1 MDNSD
6 IEKIVDEVMKRMPA
20 GSADS
25 YVSNFPKPG
34 FSSGP
39 LFETMDEAIAASE
52 ISQKIFQ
59 DMGVEKRKVII
70 KAIREASLL
79 NAETLAAEA
88 QAETK
93 MGRAADKIIKNQLA
107 AEKTPGVEDVQ
118 PGAFTGD
125 HGMTLI
131 EYGPFGVV
139 GAVIPSTNPTSSVI
153 NNTISILSGGNSVI
167 FAPHPSA
174 KNCSLKT
181 ISILQTA
188 VAVAGGP
195 DALISAMKKPSL
207 EGAEQL
213 FDDARVKLMAV
224 TGGPA
229 VVKRAMKSE
238 KRVIAAGPGNPPVVI
253 DETAQF
259 PKCAE
264 DVISGAS
271 FDNGVLCTAEKAVIV
286 CEKAWDNFISAMRSD
301 KRAFELSAG
310 QMEAL
315 TKAAIKKPATPENSE
330 GVVDRGF
337 IGRDAA
343 VIASAIGLNIPSSA
357 RLLWSAVDASHPYVW
372 TEQLMPVIPV
382 TKVSGIDEAIELA
395 VKVEEGNRHT
405 AVMHSTNVKNLSK
418 MARAVQ
424 CSIFVKNGPSYMG
437 LGMGTGYATLT
448 IATPTG
454 EGLTKAKDFTREL
467 RCALVDNFRIV

>member
-1 MDNSD
+1 MDNAD
-6 IEKIVDEVMKRMPA
+6 IEKIVDEVMKRIPA
-20 GSADS
+20 SSGAAL
-25 YVSNFPKPG
+25 PAEIL
-34 FSSGP
+34 SGP
-39 LFETMDEAIAASE
+39 LFDTMDEAISASVKA
-52 ISQKIFQ
+52 QKFFQ
-59 DMGVEKRKVII
+59 DQGVEKRVKII
-70 KAIREASLL
+70 EAIRKAALD
-79 NAETLAAEA
+79 NAEVLASAA
-88 QAETK
+88 QIETK
-93 MGRAADKIIKNQLA
+93 MGRAADKIIKNKLA

-125 HGMTLI
+125 HGMTLV

-139 GAVIPSTNPTSSVI
+139 GSVIPSTNPTSTVI

-174 KNCSLKT
+174 KNCSLKA
-181 ISILQTA
+181 ISILQNA
-188 VAVAGGP
+188 VSSAGGP
-195 DALISAMKKPSL
+195 GALISAMKKPSL
-207 EGAEQL
+207 EGAEML
-213 FDDARVKLMAV
+213 FDDPRVKLMAV

-229 VVKRAMKSE
+229 VVRRAMRSE

-259 PKCAE
+259 PKCAA

-286 CEKAWDNFISAMRSD
+286 CEKAWDSFISAMRADS
-301 KRAFELSAG
+301 RAFELNAG
-310 QMEAL
+310 QFDAL
-315 TKAAIKKPATPENSE
+315 TIAAIKEPATPEKSE
-330 GVVDRGF
+330 GVVNRDF

-343 VIASAIGLNIPSSA
+343 VIAKAIGIEVPSTV
-357 RLLWSAVDASHPYVW
+357 RLLWAAVPQAHPFVW
-372 TEQLMPVIPV
+372 TEQLMPVLPV
-382 TKVSGIDEAIELA
+382 TMAADIDEAIELA
-395 VKVEEGNRHT
+395 RKVEAGNRHT
-405 AVMHSTNVKNLSK
+405 AVMHSTNVANLSK
-418 MARAVQ
+418 MARAMQ

-448 IATPTG
+448 ISTPTG

>member
-1 MDNSD
+1 VDNSD
-6 IEKIVDEVMKRMPA
+6 IEKIVEEVMKRMPA
-20 GSADS
+20 DAAG
-25 YVSNFPKPG
+25 VSSPSG
-34 FSSGP
+34 FSAGP
-39 LFETMDEAIAASE
+39 LFDTMDEAIAASM

-59 DMGVEKRKVII
+59 DMGVEKRKAII
-70 KAIREASLL
+70 AAIREASLL

-88 QAETK
+88 RSETK
-93 MGRAADKIIKNQLA
+93 MGRAADKIIKNKLA
-107 AEKTPGVEDVQ
+107 AEKTPGVEDVR

-167 FAPHPSA
+167 FAPHPAA

-181 ISILQTA
+181 ISILQKA
-188 VAVAGGP
+188 VVSAGGP

-286 CEKAWDNFISAMRSD
+286 CEKAWDNFISAMRADS
-301 KRAFELSAG
+301 RAFELSAG
-310 QMEAL
+310 QMDVL

-330 GVVDRGF
+330 GVVDRDF
-337 IGRDAA
+337 VGRDAA
-343 VIASAIGLNIPSSA
+343 VIAKAIGIEVPASV
-357 RLLWSAVDASHPYVW
+357 RLLWSAVPASHPYVW

-405 AVMHSTNVKNLSK
+405 AVMHSTNIKNLSK

>member
-6 IEKIVDEVMKRMPA
+6 IEKIVTEVMKRMPA
-20 GSADS
+20 DSAG
-25 YVSNFPKPG
+25 VSLPPAG
-34 FSSGP
+34 ISSGP
-39 LFETMDEAIAASE
+39 LFDTMDEAIAASARA
-52 ISQKIFQ
+52 QKSFQ

-70 KAIREASLL
+70 KAIRDVSLQ
-79 NAETLAAEA
+79 NSEILAAEA
-88 QAETK
+88 QTETK
-93 MGRAADKIIKNQLA
+93 MGRSADKIIKNKLA

-125 HGMTLI
+125 QGMTLV

-153 NNTISILSGGNSVI
+153 NNAISILSGGNSVI
-167 FAPHPSA
+167 FAPHPAA
-174 KNCSLKT
+174 KNCSLKA
-181 ISILQTA
+181 ISILQKA
-188 VAVAGGP
+188 VSEAGGP
-195 DALISAMKKPSL
+195 CALISAMKKPSL

-229 VVKRAMKSE
+229 VVKRAMRSE

-259 PKCAE
+259 PKCAG

-286 CEKAWDNFISAMRSD
+286 CEKAWDNFISAMRAD
-301 KRAFELSAG
+301 KRAFELSAP
-310 QMEAL
+310 QMDAL

-337 IGRDAA
+337 VGRDAA
-343 VIASAIGLNIPSSA
+343 VIARAIGIEVSSSV
-357 RLLWSAVDASHPYVW
+357 RLLWSVVPNGHPYVW
-372 TEQLMPVIPV
+372 TEQLMPVLPV
-382 TKVSGIDEAIELA
+382 TKVSGIDEAIAFA

-405 AVMHSTNVKNLSK
+405 AVIHSSNVDNLSK

-437 LGMGTGYATLT
+437 LGVGTGYATLT

>member
-6 IEKIVDEVMKRMPA
+6 IEKIVTEVMKRLP
-20 GSADS
+20 ADS
-25 YVSNFPKPG
+25 AGVSLPPQG
-34 FSSGP
+34 LSSGP
-39 LFETMDEAIAASE
+39 LFDTMDEAIAASRRA
-52 ISQKIFQ
+52 QKIFQ

-88 QAETK
+88 QTETK
-93 MGRAADKIIKNQLA
+93 MGRSADKILKNKLA

-139 GAVIPSTNPTSSVI
+139 GSVIPSTNPTSTVI

-167 FAPHPSA
+167 FAPHPAA

-181 ISILQTA
+181 ISILQKA
-188 VAVAGGP
+188 VGSAGGP

-271 FDNGVLCTAEKAVIV
+271 FDNGILCTAEKAVIV
-286 CEKAWDNFISAMRSD
+286 CEKAWDDFISAMRAD

-310 QMEAL
+310 QMDAL
-315 TKAAIKKPATPENSE
+315 TKAAIKKAATPENSE
-330 GVVDRGF
+330 GVVDRDF

-343 VIASAIGLNIPSSA
+343 VIASAIGLSIPSSA
-357 RLLWSAVDASHPYVW
+357 RLLWSAVLASHPYVW
-372 TEQLMPVIPV
+372 TEQLMPVLPV

-395 VKVEEGNRHT
+395 VKVEAANRHT
-405 AVMHSTNVKNLSK
+405 AIMHSTNVDNLSK

-448 IATPTG
+448 ISTPTG

>member
-195 DALISAMKKPSL
+195 DALISAMKKPDLSYL
-207 EGAEQL
+207 RMLDNYGMLLRSTLNTVTNTHGKEQIL
-213 FDDARVKLMAV
+213 RVLM
-224 TGGPA
+224 
-229 VVKRAMKSE
+229 
-238 KRVIAAGPGNPPVVI
+238 
-253 DETAQF
+253 
-259 PKCAE
+259 
-264 DVISGAS
+264 
-271 FDNGVLCTAEKAVIV
+271 
-286 CEKAWDNFISAMRSD
+286 
-301 KRAFELSAG
+301 
-310 QMEAL
+310 
-315 TKAAIKKPATPENSE
+315 KP
-330 GVVDRGF
+330 
-337 IGRDAA
+337 
-343 VIASAIGLNIPSSA
+343 
-357 RLLWSAVDASHPYVW
+357 
-372 TEQLMPVIPV
+372 
-382 TKVSGIDEAIELA
+382 
-395 VKVEEGNRHT
+395 
-405 AVMHSTNVKNLSK
+405 
-418 MARAVQ
+418 
-424 CSIFVKNGPSYMG
+424 
-437 LGMGTGYATLT
+437 
-448 IATPTG
+448 
-454 EGLTKAKDFTREL
+454 
-467 RCALVDNFRIV
+467 